1 MYALGLL
8 ITQLL
13 DLVVLVFGVRTLE
26 ENHL

>member
-1 MYALGLL
+1 MDALGFL

-13 DLVVLVFGVRTLE
+13 DLVVLVFGVRTLV